1 MKIDDRISNY
11 MALLNGE
18 ALNAAA
24 HTGVESGKP
33 ADAKT
38 SPVEVVI
45 SPAAAQ
51 LADDEARR
59 ERLEVIRRQLAEGSY
74 NISGKDV
81 ADKILNVL
89 KG

>member
-11 MALLNGE
+11 MAMIHGN
-18 ALNAAA
+18 
-24 HTGVESGKP
+24 TGGKEKHLTPETAGTTETSSSSEVE
-33 ADAKT
+33 
-38 SPVEVVI
+38 I
-45 SPAAAQ
+45 SATAAQ

-59 ERLEVIRRQLAEGSY
+59 ARLNSIRQQLAEGSY

-81 ADKILNVL
+81 ASKILSVI

>member
-11 MALLNGE
+11 MALVHGS
-18 ALNAAA
+18 
-24 HTGVESGKP
+24 TGGKEKQQTPESAGMADISASSEVE
-33 ADAKT
+33 
-38 SPVEVVI
+38 I
-45 SPAAAQ
+45 STTAAQ

-59 ERLEVIRRQLAEGSY
+59 ARLNSIRQQLAEGSY

-81 ADKILNVL
+81 ASKILSVI